1 MKDGLFFQPMQV
13 TKLSSLK
20 KLIINVSSIYDVGN
34 FDSIFE
40 GVVDG
45 NKLFNFCAKTVT

>member
-1 MKDGLFFQPMQV
+1 MKDDLFFQPMQV

-20 KLIINVSSIYDVGN
+20 KLIINVSSINDVGN

-40 GVVDG
+40 GVVNG
-45 NKLFNFCAKTVT
+45 NKLFKFCAKNVT